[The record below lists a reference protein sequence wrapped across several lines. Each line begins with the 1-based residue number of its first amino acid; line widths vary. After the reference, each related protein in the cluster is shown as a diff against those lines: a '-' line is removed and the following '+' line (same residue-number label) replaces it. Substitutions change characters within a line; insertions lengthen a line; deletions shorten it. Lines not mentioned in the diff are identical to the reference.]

1 MVTKHAFMPAQRKCA
16 PAGSFRLIIN
26 AVFFAAIITLAACCA
41 DVVSAL
47 AAGPLKIYAF
57 GDSITY
63 GFAPTGAQS
72 LTNSGSFRFILGEM
86 LEEAGIDARIVNG
99 GVPGE
104 TVAGAKAR
112 FNGIFLEK
120 PDVAVIM
127 FGTNDCMAGA
137 DGRSQVPLDVYK
149 AELEGFVQ
157 KLLQKDI
164 GVILM
169 TPPPLPTNN
178 IPVLTNRRLM
188 PYVFAVRET
197 ALKNRVDFV
206 DNFANFNDAAPD
218 KNLMRFFLA
227 DAIHPNA
234 EGHKLIAE
242 GIFDVLRDGGS
253 RFNQWKKNRSA
264 AAEEDDEEDD
274 NGGGKVSGASE
285 TDEDKGLA
293 AENLALGKTYMES
306 AKNKNCAAGVLT
318 DGEKKAKSRSD
329 AYFTSD
335 SEDFPKWVLIDLGKT
350 LELKKVRVYNAAALD
365 ARNISVHYAL
375 EPGKYK
381 TAGEGIFRKPSSTIE
396 FQLKKP
402 VRARYIKIEIED
414 SYGGKNRVSLAEI
427 EVFGAR

>member
-1 MVTKHAFMPAQRKCA
+1 MFTKPAFIPAALKRP
-16 PAGSFRLIIN
+16 PAESYRLIIN
-26 AVFFAAIITLAACCA
+26 AALFAAIITLAACCA
-41 DVVSAL
+41 EVVSAL

-63 GFAPTGAQS
+63 GFAPTGAQT
-72 LTNSGSFRFILGEM
+72 LTNSGSFRFLLGEM
-86 LEEAGIDARIVNG
+86 LEEAGIQARIVNG

-112 FNGIFLEK
+112 INGIFLEN
-120 PDVAVIM
+120 PDLAVIM

-137 DGRSQVPLDVYK
+137 DGKSQVPLEVYK
-149 AELEGFVQ
+149 TELEGFVR

-197 ALKNRVDFV
+197 AIKNRVDFV
-206 DNFANFNDAAPD
+206 DNFANFNDAASD
-218 KNLMRFFLA
+218 KNIMGFFLA

-242 GIFDVLRDGGS
+242 GIFEVLNDPGS
-253 RFNQWKKNRSA
+253 RFNQWKKRTA
-264 AAEEDDEEDD
+264 AAGEEDGENEEESASDSSENGDDE
-274 NGGGKVSGASE
+274 
-285 TDEDKGLA
+285 GLA

-306 AKNKNCAAGVLT
+306 AKSKYCSAGVLT
-318 DGEKKAKSRSD
+318 DGERKAKTRAES
-329 AYFTSD
+329 YFTSD
-335 SEDFPKWVLIDLGKT
+335 SGEFPKWVLIDLGKT
-350 LELKKVRVYNAAALD
+350 LEVKKVRVYNAASLD

-381 TAGEGIFRKPSSTIE
+381 SAGEGIFRKPSSKLE

-402 VRARYIKIEIED
+402 VSARYIKIEIED
-414 SYGGKNRVSLAEI
+414 AYGGKKRASLAEV
-427 EVFGAR
+427 EVFSAR

>member
-1 MVTKHAFMPAQRKCA
+1 MGTKQAFMPAPRKCT
-16 PAGSFRLIIN
+16 PAGSCRLIIN
-26 AVFFAAIITLAACCA
+26 AVFFAAAITLAACCA
-41 DVVSAL
+41 DIVSAQ

-72 LTNSGSFRFILGEM
+72 LTNSGSFRFHLGEM
-86 LEEAGIDARIVNG
+86 LKEAGIDARIVNG

-112 FNGIFLEK
+112 INGIFLEK

-137 DGRSQVPLDVYK
+137 DGRAQVPLDVYK
-149 AELEGFVQ
+149 TELEGFVR

-169 TPPPLPTNN
+169 TSPPLPTDN

-188 PYVFAVRET
+188 PYVFAVRRT
-197 ALKNRVDFV
+197 ALENRVDFV

-242 GIFDVLRDGGS
+242 GIFEVLSDGGS
-253 RFNQWKKNRSA
+253 RYNQWKKNRPA
-264 AAEEDDEEDD
+264 AGEEDDE
-274 NGGGKVSGASE
+274 NGEENASGVSE
-285 TDEDKGLA
+285 TDEDEGRA
-293 AENLALGKTYMES
+293 AENLAFEKTYMES
-306 AKNKNCAAGVLT
+306 AKNKNCSAGVLT
-318 DGEKKAKSRSD
+318 DGERKAKSRSD

-335 SEDFPKWVLIDLGKT
+335 SEEFPKWILIDLGKT
-350 LELKKVRVYNAAALD
+350 LEVKKVRVYNAAALD
-365 ARNISVHYAL
+365 TRNISVHYAL

-381 TAGEGIFRKPSSTIE
+381 TAGEGIFRKPSSKLD

-414 SYGGKNRVSLAEI
+414 AHGGKNRVSLDEV

>member
-1 MVTKHAFMPAQRKCA
+1 MGTKQAFMPAPRKFP
-16 PAGSFRLIIN
+16 PAGSYRLMIN
-26 AVFFAAIITLAACCA
+26 AAFIAAVITLAACCA

-86 LEEAGIDARIVNG
+86 LEASGLDARIVNG

-120 PDVAVIM
+120 PDVVVIM

-149 AELEGFVQ
+149 AELEGFVR

-169 TPPPLPTNN
+169 TSPPLPTNN

-188 PYVFAVRET
+188 PYIFAVRET

-242 GIFDVLRDGGS
+242 GIFEVLRYGGS
-253 RFNQWKKNRSA
+253 RYNQWKRNRPA
-264 AAEEDDEEDD
+264 AGEEDDEEAV
-274 NGGGKVSGASE
+274 NGEENASGVSE
-285 TDEDKGLA
+285 NDEDEGRA

-335 SEDFPKWVLIDLGKT
+335 SEEFPKWILIDLGKT
-350 LELKKVRVYNAAALD
+350 LEVKKVRVYNAAALD

-381 TAGEGIFRKPSSTIE
+381 TVGEGTFRKPSSKLD
-396 FQLKKP
+396 FQIKKP
-402 VRARYIKIEIED
+402 VRARYIKLEIED
-414 SYGGKNRVSLAEI
+414 AHGGKNRVSLAEV